1 MKPAVKARLHGRALA
16 SALGT
21 PALQVL
27 DHRGLAVVFQRQIHQ
42 TPTDLVRLVVGQ
54 ARQSVVIPATETPW
68 QAGAVAGLLAGL
80 AADALHESMFPV
92 FIRAVEKASRMK
104 SALNIEK
111 QIGRAAWRER

>member
-27 DHRGLAVVFQRQIHQ
+27 DHHGLAVVFQRQIHQ

-54 ARQSVVIPATETPW
+54 ARQPVVIPTTEAQW
-68 QAGAVAGLLAGL
+68 QTAAVAGLAARL

-92 FIRAVEKASRMK
+92 FTV
-104 SALNIEK
+104 
-111 QIGRAAWRER
+111 RERKPRAWTVP